1 MKQWNIKMFLLPV
14 FILLMASSLD
24 AVAQRGRGMGRMGG
38 MQQVCPNIPNLTEEQ
53 RSEIMQLRTQH
64 LSEMQS
70 YRDQIDIN
78 RAQYRGLM
86 RSGVSD
92 MSAINSNIDE
102 HERIRSQMAKK
113 QADHLQTVRSHLTE
127 EQRIWFDAAPRGGPA
142 AGFGRGGAF
151 RQGAG
156 MGPGAW
162 GGRGGRGAFCP
173 YLPGGAGQNIMRNQP
188 PFYRGF

>member
-1 MKQWNIKMFLLPV
+1 MAGNHNLSLQKFIIMKQWNIKLFLLPV

-38 MQQVCPNIPNLTEEQ
+38 MQQVCPNIPNLSDEQ
-53 RSEIMQLRTQH
+53 RSAIMQLRTQH
-64 LSEMQS
+64 ISEMQT
-70 YRDQIDIN
+70 YRDQVDIN

-86 RSGVSD
+86 RSAPAD

-102 HERIRSQMAKK
+102 HGRIRSQMAKK
-113 QADHLQTVRSHLTE
+113 QAEHHLAVRSLLTE
-127 EQRIWFDAAPRGGPA
+127 EQRIWFDAAPRGMGQG
-142 AGFGRGGAF
+142 AGFGPGAAF

-156 MGPGAW
+156 PGFRGP
-162 GGRGGRGAFCP
+162 
-173 YLPGGAGQNIMRNQP
+173 NVMRNQP